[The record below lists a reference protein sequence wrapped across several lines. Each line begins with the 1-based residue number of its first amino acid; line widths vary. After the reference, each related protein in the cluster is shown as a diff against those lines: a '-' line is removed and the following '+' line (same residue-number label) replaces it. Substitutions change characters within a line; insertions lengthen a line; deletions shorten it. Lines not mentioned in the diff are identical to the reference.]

1 MGDLPKVIGNYIV
14 MELIGAGSFAIVWKA
29 VHRQDG
35 IEVAI
40 KEFDRRKLNKQLQQ
54 RMFVE
59 ISILKQIK
67 HPNIVR
73 LNEIIEAGNGIFLVL
88 EYCAGGDLARY
99 IQRHGRVTEATARNF
114 MQQLGAGLKALHV
127 SNLIHR
133 DLKPENVLLST
144 CDDDA
149 ILKIAD
155 FGLARPLGPEEF
167 AETVCGSPLYMAP
180 EVLQFQKYNAKVDI
194 WSLGAILFELVTGQP
209 PFEGNNHVQ
218 LLRNIKKSSAVHFPG
233 ALARELHPDCMD
245 LCQKLLCLDPV
256 QRLVFDDFLNHKFM
270 RQ

>member
-127 SNLIHR
+127 SNPIHR
-133 DLKPENVLLST
+133 DLKPE
-144 CDDDA
+144 
-149 ILKIAD
+149 
-155 FGLARPLGPEEF
+155 
-167 AETVCGSPLYMAP
+167 
-180 EVLQFQKYNAKVDI
+180 
-194 WSLGAILFELVTGQP
+194 
-209 PFEGNNHVQ
+209 

-233 ALARELHPDCMD
+233 ALATELHPDCMD
-245 LCQKLLCLDPV
+245 LCQKLLCLDPE
-256 QRLVFDDFLNHKFM
+256 
-270 RQ
+270 